1 MRSILTPKRIAD
13 DQLEITVE
21 SPAIAQALAGAIRD
35 MDLAEDVVAG
45 LSSVCIRVHPS
56 HASDVEKHLA
66 EYSGE
71 ALSAPE
77 SRDLIEVHIRYGGEN
92 GPDLD
97 LICTSLSLASDAF
110 IEMHTS
116 CEHRVEMIG
125 FTPGFAYISGLPDSV
140 KIPRLSQPRPRV
152 AAGSVGIS
160 ADFTGLYALAGPGG
174 WPLIGR
180 TEDQLFDASSDK
192 PFRLSP
198 GHRVKFKAV

>member
-1 MRSILTPKRIAD
+1 M
-13 DQLEITVE
+13 EITVPT
-21 SPAIAQALAGAIRD
+21 PAMAQALAAAICD
-35 MDLAEDVVAG
+35 MDLVEDVVAG
-45 LSSVCIRVHPS
+45 LSSVCIRFHPS
-56 HASDVEKHLA
+56 HASDVEKRLA

-77 SRDLIEVHIRYGGEN
+77 SGDLIEVHIRYGGED

-97 LICTSLSLASDAF
+97 LVCTSLSLTKDAF

-116 CEHRVEMIG
+116 REHRVEMIG
-125 FTPGFAYISGLPDSV
+125 FTPGFSYISGLPHTV

-152 AAGSVGIS
+152 AAGAVGIS

-180 TEDQLFDASSDK
+180 TEDQLFDASSDT

-198 GHRVKFKAV
+198 GHRVRFKAV

>member
-1 MRSILTPKRIAD
+1 M
-13 DQLEITVE
+13 
-21 SPAIAQALAGAIRD
+21 AQALAGAVRD
-35 MDLAEDVVAG
+35 MDMTEDVVAG
-45 LSSVCIRVHPS
+45 LSSVCVRFHPS
-56 HASDVEKHLA
+56 HANEVENRLA
-66 EYSGE
+66 EYFGD

-77 SRDLIEVHIRYGGEN
+77 SSDLMEVHIRYGGEN

-97 LICTSLSLASDAF
+97 LICTTLSLTADAF

-116 CEHRVEMIG
+116 REHRVEMIG
-125 FTPGFAYISGLPDSV
+125 FTPGFSYISGLPGNV
-140 KIPRLSQPRPRV
+140 KIPRLNQPRSRV

-180 TEDQLFDASSDK
+180 TEDRLFDASSDK